1 MPASQ
6 QACYHG
12 LAMSTHSQQ
21 HDYSPEPSS
30 PTFGPVPSRRFGQ
43 SLGLNTIPAKTCTYS
58 CIYCQVGRT
67 DHLTTERRAWCDP
80 VELYADVSATLAS
93 LKQRGERIDYITFVP
108 DGEPTLDSQLGRQL
122 DLLKPLG
129 VPLAVITN
137 SSLLSREDVRRDLV
151 LADRVS
157 EKVDAVR
164 YETWRRIDRP
174 HGHLRL
180 EEVLDGVLEFSRR
193 YSGELDSET
202 MLVDGINDSLEDLM
216 PLATFLGV
224 LQPAR
229 AYLSTPIRP
238 PAEEGVTAP
247 DETALVRA
255 YDTLSGSVGHVEM
268 LAGFEGD
275 TFVPAGDIRAD
286 LLAITA
292 VHPMRSDQVEALLDR
307 AGATCG
313 VVEWL
318 LRQEKLREVVHN
330 GNRFI
335 IRRFSHR

>member
-1 MPASQ
+1 
-6 QACYHG
+6 
-12 LAMSTHSQQ
+12 
-21 HDYSPEPSS
+21 
-30 PTFGPVPSRRFGQ
+30 
-43 SLGLNTIPAKTCTYS
+43 
-58 CIYCQVGRT
+58 
-67 DHLTTERRAWCDP
+67 
-80 VELYADVSATLAS
+80 
-93 LKQRGERIDYITFVP
+93 
-108 DGEPTLDSQLGRQL
+108 
-122 DLLKPLG
+122 
-129 VPLAVITN
+129 
-137 SSLLSREDVRRDLV
+137 
-151 LADRVS
+151 
-157 EKVDAVR
+157 
-164 YETWRRIDRP
+164 
-174 HGHLRL
+174 
-180 EEVLDGVLEFSRR
+180 
-193 YSGELDSET
+193 

-307 AGATCG
+307 AGATWD